1 MGPGWGMQ
9 DEDDTKLTTQAAN
22 ESPHNSPFL
31 HDACS
36 MVQNSQ
42 REQQMNH
49 HTTHQFGWHMQD
61 GTKLERWAANESP
74 HNSSVLADAC
84 KMVKKTQKV
93 SSKRVTTQLT
103 VSAWCT
109 QQKGTKLTMTQC
121 DQQTNSPFLGNAHS
135 RWAQN
140 SQCDQQTNHPATHH
154 FWVMHIVEGHKTHN
168 VTSKQTTRQLTIS
181 G

>member
-9 DEDDTKLTTQAAN
+9 DEDDTKLTKQAAN

-121 DQQTNSPFLGNAHS
+121 DQQTN
-135 RWAQN
+135 
-140 SQCDQQTNHPATHH
+140 HPTTHH
-154 FWVMHIVEGHKTHN
+154 FWVMHIADGHKTHN